1 MTCPDCRGT
10 GTTVASHV
18 SYADGT
24 GASNVTIK
32 CTRCH
37 GTCEVDD
44 RTPEWIKAGE
54 SMRLRRIL
62 ANRSLREEA
71 KRRGITAQEL
81 SRMEFGKVEPKL

>member
-1 MTCPDCRGT
+1 MTCPECNGN

-24 GASNVTIK
+24 GAYNVNLK

-44 RTPEWIKAGE
+44 RTPEWNPKHTAWVVTEKAG
-54 SMRLRRIL
+54 
-62 ANRSLREEA
+62 AA
-71 KRRGITAQEL
+71 
-81 SRMEFGKVEPKL
+81 